1 MIQICPNHPLPP
13 HPESVSLEEASTQS
27 IRDMSLSPWKRLSNL
42 TSSKS
47 YSVLLSLLLY
57 AIKNL
62 FSRQSIGSRWLR
74 PWPKNIPN
82 SWHTMRKYSPKKPA
96 SLTTPFNLC
105 NRTIRTAKFFS
116 CLEMIN
122 SISLTN
128 GNSIRKFLLNF
139 HSSFSTETEPKIIK
153 TSPKNFLLPKF
164 TNWEINNSRIHPL
177 KSENSSSRALLFPV
191 MSHNL
196 FSHI

>member
-1 MIQICPNHPLPP
+1 MIQICPNRPLLPR
-13 HPESVSLEEASTQS
+13 PESVSLEEASTPS

-42 TSSKS
+42 TSGKS
-47 YSVLLSLLLY
+47 YSVLRSLLLY
-57 AIKNL
+57 AIKNR

-74 PWPKNIPN
+74 QWPKNTPS

-139 HSSFSTETEPKIIK
+139 HSSFSTETEAELIK
-153 TSPKNFLLPKF
+153 TSPKNFHLSKF
-164 TNWEINNSRIHPL
+164 ILWEINNSPIHPL
-177 KSENSSSRALLFPV
+177 KSENSSSRALLFQV
-191 MSHNL
+191 MSHNQ

>member
-13 HPESVSLEEASTQS
+13 HPESVSLEEASTPS

-62 FSRQSIGSRWLR
+62 FSRQSIGSRWLM
-74 PWPKNIPN
+74 PWPKNILHLWP
-82 SWHTMRKYSPKKPA
+82 TIMKYSPKKPV
-96 SLTTPFNLC
+96 SLSIHSNPHS
-105 NRTIRTAKFFS
+105 RTIRTAKFSS
-116 CLEMIN
+116 CLGMIN
-122 SISLTN
+122 LTSLIN

-139 HSSFSTETEPKIIK
+139 RSSFSTETEPEIIK
-153 TSPKNFLLPKF
+153 TSPISSRLPKF
-164 TNWEINNSRIHPL
+164 ILWEINDSHIHPL

-191 MSHNL
+191 MSHNQ